1 MKHREYILV
10 DKDQWK
16 FEPQNDHNFCSHSN
30 SDDNDRRKYLRIHTG
45 TQGPPGQGVLFGH
58 LIVIKHV
65 VTENGGNA
73 NASDFIIHVS
83 GNHQSPDTFPG
94 SETGTDVTLGFGSY
108 QVTEEIPEIVG
119 LGHLG
124 VQYAAKMGFNTVA
137 IGRGKDEE
145 ELVKLGARRYID
157 SR

>member
-1 MKHREYILV
+1 M
-10 DKDQWK
+10 
-16 FEPQNDHNFCSHSN
+16 
-30 SDDNDRRKYLRIHTG
+30 
-45 TQGPPGQGVLFGH
+45 
-58 LIVIKHV
+58 IKHV